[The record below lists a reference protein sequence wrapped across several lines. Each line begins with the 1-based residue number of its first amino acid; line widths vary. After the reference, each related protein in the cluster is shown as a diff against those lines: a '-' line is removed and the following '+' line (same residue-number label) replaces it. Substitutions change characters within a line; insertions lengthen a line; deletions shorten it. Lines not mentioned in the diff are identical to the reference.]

1 MTNPEIATREQ
12 QYEMLATQ
20 HGGYWQHGFIDHAYL
35 YNLYFPP
42 PRFFEQITSQV
53 RQLVLNYPVA
63 QPVLAGMVGNLIG
76 QAPDRIA
83 VGNGAAELIK
93 IVSGHIANTL
103 IVPVPSFNEYANAA
117 PPGKV
122 VEFAL
127 ETPSFE
133 LDVDKFADA
142 AARCKADIAVVVT
155 PNNPTSLLVPKPDLI
170 RLLEKLA
177 RDDCML
183 IVDESFIDFARDRD
197 HATLEPDIER
207 YPNLTI
213 LKSMSKAYG
222 ICGLRIGYLL
232 TANLSFADRV
242 RRGLS
247 IWNLNGFAESF
258 LRHAPE
264 YRDDFKASCASV
276 QTDRNLF
283 YEDLCTIEGMTVY
296 RPDANFIF
304 CRLPDHTPP
313 GPEITRR
320 LFVEHNM
327 YVKHCDGKT
336 MLQANRYLRIASRT
350 QDENGNL
357 VSALGEV
364 LAHLQEN
371 PQEQPQAWTT

>member
-1 MTNPEIATREQ
+1 MSDPEFSAREQ
-12 QYEMLATQ
+12 QFEMIAAQ

-42 PRFFEQITSQV
+42 PRFFAQITSQV

-63 QPVLAGMVGNLIG
+63 QRVLAGMVGDLIG
-76 QAPDRIA
+76 QAPEKIA

-117 PPGKV
+117 PTGKV

-127 ETPSFE
+127 ETPSFK
-133 LDVDKFADA
+133 LDVDKFSDS
-142 AARCKADIAVVVT
+142 AARSKADIAVVVT

-177 RDDCML
+177 KQNCML
-183 IVDESFIDFARDRD
+183 IVDESFIDFVGDRD
-197 HATLEPDIER
+197 SATLESDIER
-207 YPNLTI
+207 YPNLAI
-213 LKSMSKAYG
+213 FKSMSKAYG

-232 TANLSFADRV
+232 TANLSFADKV
-242 RRGLS
+242 RQGLS

-258 LRHAPE
+258 LRHAPQ
-264 YRDDFKASCASV
+264 YRDEFKVSCARV
-276 QTDRNLF
+276 QADRNQF
-283 YEDLCTIEGMTVY
+283 YQDLCTIKGLTVY
-296 RPDANFIF
+296 PPDANFIF
-304 CRLPDHTPP
+304 CRLPDHAPT
-313 GPEITRR
+313 GPEVTRR

-327 YVKHCDGKT
+327 YIKHCDGKT
-336 MLQANRYLRIASRT
+336 MCQANRYLRIASRT

-357 VSALGEV
+357 VKALGKV
-364 LAHLQEN
+364 LA
-371 PQEQPQAWTT
+371 T